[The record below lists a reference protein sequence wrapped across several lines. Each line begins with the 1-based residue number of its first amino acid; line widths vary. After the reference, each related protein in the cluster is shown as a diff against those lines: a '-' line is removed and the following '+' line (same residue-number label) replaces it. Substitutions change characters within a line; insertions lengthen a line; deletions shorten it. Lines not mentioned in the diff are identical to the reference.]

1 MKLIKLICIAL
12 LIPFLGISQVIDKVI
27 TKSETERIESVLASD
42 EMEGR
47 KTFSPGI
54 DKAAAFIAAEFAST
68 GLSSL
73 NGDKQFLQ
81 SFSII
86 RPKFLSLSASLDGV
100 AIDMRQVIVVTVQP
114 SIDINATSGY
124 AIAKIN
130 ATENLNQAAGK
141 LISANRPTI
150 VLVDEAHTQNFGR
163 LTRFKNNLS
172 SNQANIIFIL
182 TNVTPTNYTIKA

>member
-27 TKSETERIESVLASD
+27 IKAETERIERVLASD

-150 VLVDEAHTQNFGR
+150 VLVDEAHT
-163 LTRFKNNLS
+163 
-172 SNQANIIFIL
+172 
-182 TNVTPTNYTIKA
+182 